1 MISKA
6 AAMNIIE
13 IILAVANPGQ
23 YQKPCQLATYLLL
36 KVNQQELLNTHICKY
51 SALYIVK
58 IMHRTNEQKQLACR
72 VFLLLHTIVLQK

>member
-6 AAMNIIE
+6 AAMNIVE

-51 SALYIVK
+51 SAL
-58 IMHRTNEQKQLACR
+58 
-72 VFLLLHTIVLQK
+72 